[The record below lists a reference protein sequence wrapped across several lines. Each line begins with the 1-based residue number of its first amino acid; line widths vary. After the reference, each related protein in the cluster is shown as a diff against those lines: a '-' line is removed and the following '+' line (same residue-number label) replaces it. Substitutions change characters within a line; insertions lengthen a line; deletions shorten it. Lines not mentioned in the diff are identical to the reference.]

1 MKGIKP
7 DRVKDPNGG
16 TKKVADYW
24 GPGKKLL
31 ADSNFL
37 NSLKNYDRDN
47 INPKYMDVIRK
58 KFANNED
65 FTPDK
70 IKKASVAACGMCKWV
85 LAMESYDKV
94 AKVVAPKKVALAE
107 AEKQLEETNKK
118 LDEKKQELAA
128 VEKELQDLQDA
139 YEAAVAK
146 KKQLEDDV
154 DLCGKK
160 LVRAESLIG
169 GLGGEK
175 SRWTESS
182 KALGGV
188 YERLTGDVL
197 VSAGIMAYLGP
208 FISKLRNKQIKQW
221 LDECTS
227 LKIPCS
233 LMSHLPIR

>member
-1 MKGIKP
+1 MRTLRPIKSKSF
-7 DRVKDPNGG
+7 RSCLRYVQ
-16 TKKVADYW
+16 
-24 GPGKKLL
+24 
-31 ADSNFL
+31 
-37 NSLKNYDRDN
+37 
-47 INPKYMDVIRK
+47 
-58 KFANNED
+58 
-65 FTPDK
+65 
-70 IKKASVAACGMCKWV
+70 WV

-128 VEKELQDLQDA
+128 AEKELQDLQDA

-188 YERLTGDVL
+188 YRDLRATCWSLL
-197 VSAGIMAYLGP
+197 V
-208 FISKLRNKQIKQW
+208 
-221 LDECTS
+221 
-227 LKIPCS
+227 
-233 LMSHLPIR
+233 